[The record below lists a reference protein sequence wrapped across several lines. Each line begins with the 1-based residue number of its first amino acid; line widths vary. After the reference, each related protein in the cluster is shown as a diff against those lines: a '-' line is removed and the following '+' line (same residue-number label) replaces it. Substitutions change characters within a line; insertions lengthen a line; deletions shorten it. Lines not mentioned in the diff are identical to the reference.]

1 MNSSIVI
8 TGEGIVSA
16 IGLDKKSVLRSL
28 QEGKT
33 GIGLM
38 HYLDSVH
45 KELPVGE
52 VHLSN
57 EEMKERVENRARLW
71 LDHGDMF
78 GEGGELFERINIAC
92 PRSILEQAM
101 NQLAEAFK

>member
-45 KELPVGE
+45 KELPV
-52 VHLSN
+52 S
-57 EEMKERVENRARLW
+57 
-71 LDHGDMF
+71 
-78 GEGGELFERINIAC
+78 
-92 PRSILEQAM
+92 
-101 NQLAEAFK
+101 

>member
-16 IGLDKKSVLRSL
+16 IGLDKLSVLRSL

-33 GIGLM
+33 GIGAM
-38 HYLDSVH
+38 QYLDSVH

-52 VHLSN
+52 VPLSN
-57 EEMKERVENRARLW
+57 EEMKE
-71 LDHGDMF
+71 
-78 GEGGELFERINIAC
+78 
-92 PRSILEQAM
+92 
-101 NQLAEAFK
+101 QLGISGLASRTA